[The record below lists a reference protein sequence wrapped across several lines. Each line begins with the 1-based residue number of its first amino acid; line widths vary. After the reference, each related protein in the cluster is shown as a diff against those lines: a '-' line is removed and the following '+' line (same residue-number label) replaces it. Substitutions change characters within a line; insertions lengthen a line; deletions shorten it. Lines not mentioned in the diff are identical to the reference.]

1 MGGEGGEKGE
11 GECASKNVDS
21 GGEQL
26 MSITLDH
33 SYCGDNVFEMGEVYM
48 EEVEEEEEGDVP
60 GEGEEPPLLPGP
72 PLGVPHVVAML
83 EEQRGWRRPHP
94 SVGEARRA
102 RRRSE
107 GEVEQLVR
115 HMEHLARVDRVR
127 VRQGQPAVEKVVA
140 LRWVLCQASKVGL
153 QGLFLEVGAHTSYLH
168 LKQHTVLA
176 LNWRG
181 FLHLTPDTSN

>member
-1 MGGEGGEKGE
+1 MGGEGVE
-11 GECASKNVDS
+11 GGCVSKNVDS

-33 SYCGDNVFEMGEVYM
+33 SYCGDNVFEMGEVYLEAV
-48 EEVEEEEEGDVP
+48 EEEEEEEGDVP
-60 GEGEEPPLLPGP
+60 GEGEEPSLLPGP

-83 EEQRGWRRPHP
+83 EEQRRWRRPHP

-102 RRRSE
+102 QRRSE

-140 LRWVLCQASKVGL
+140 LRWVLGQASKVGL
-153 QGLFLEVGAHTSYLH
+153 QGLFLEVGAHTSYLVPH
-168 LKQHTVLA
+168 TYTQHSILY
-176 LNWRG
+176 W
-181 FLHLTPDTSN
+181 P